1 MTEALLAAAVLAM
14 MALLSGSS
22 GAHMAMAALIN
33 WMPVFILAALLGH
46 WRSLTL
52 TLQVSVIVA
61 LTALLGI
68 YAVLGDPSV
77 FWSTWLADDAAT
89 LFREMGLH
97 EQAAALV
104 ENKAAIAQQMTVL
117 FVFTIWSLYA
127 FGLLLGYAL
136 YQASLGQ
143 ESVFG
148 RFCDLNFGRVLA
160 LLMAVASVA
169 AVISGVVWL
178 RNFAFLVFVIFWIQG
193 LAILHWL
200 RTEKQLPAVFL
211 VVVYALIPLLS
222 ALPYFQPALLGHWRS
237 LTLTLQVSVIVA
249 LTALLGIYAVLGD
262 PSVFWSTWL
271 ADDAATLF
279 REMGLHEQAAALVE
293 NKAAIAQQMT
303 VLFVFTIWSLYA
315 FGLLLGYA
323 LYQASLGQESVF
335 GRFCDLNFGR
345 VLALLMAVASVAAV
359 ISGVV
364 WLRNFAFLVFVIFW
378 IQGLAILHWLR
389 TEKQLPAVF
398 LVVVYAL
405 IPLLSALPVI
415 SFAVVGYTDAWFGYR
430 TRNAGR

>member
-1 MTEALLAAAVLAM
+1 MQPIAAWLVSRPQNAILGLAATYILFLPLAGIFSGAVIVLLVLHNGARRAMTEALLAAAVLAM

-22 GAHMAMAALIN
+22 AAQMAMAALIN
-33 WMPVFILAALLGH
+33 WMPVYVLATLLGH

-61 LTALLGI
+61 LTALLGF

-89 LFREMGLH
+89 LFRDMGLH
-97 EQAAALV
+97 NQAAALV
-104 ENKAAIAQQMTVL
+104 ENQAAIAQQMTVL

-169 AVISGVVWL
+169 AVLSGVVWL

-200 RTEKQLPAVFL
+200 RA
-211 VVVYALIPLLS
+211 
-222 ALPYFQPALLGHWRS
+222 
-237 LTLTLQVSVIVA
+237 
-249 LTALLGIYAVLGD
+249 
-262 PSVFWSTWL
+262 
-271 ADDAATLF
+271 
-279 REMGLHEQAAALVE
+279 
-293 NKAAIAQQMT
+293 
-303 VLFVFTIWSLYA
+303 
-315 FGLLLGYA
+315 
-323 LYQASLGQESVF
+323 
-335 GRFCDLNFGR
+335 
-345 VLALLMAVASVAAV
+345 
-359 ISGVV
+359 
-364 WLRNFAFLVFVIFW
+364 
-378 IQGLAILHWLR
+378 
-389 TEKQLPAVF
+389 EKQLPAVF

>member
-1 MTEALLAAAVLAM
+1 MQPIAAWLVSRPQNAILGLAATYILFLPLAGIFSGAVIVLLVLHNGARRAMTEALLAAAVLAM

-22 GAHMAMAALIN
+22 AAQMAMAALIN
-33 WMPVFILAALLGH
+33 WMPVYVLATLLGH

-61 LTALLGI
+61 LTALLGF

-77 FWSTWLADDAAT
+77 FWSTWLVDDAAK
-89 LFREMGLH
+89 LFRDMGLH
-97 EQAAALV
+97 KQAAALV
-104 ENKAAIAQQMTVL
+104 ENQAAIAQQMTVL

-200 RTEKQLPAVFL
+200 RA
-211 VVVYALIPLLS
+211 
-222 ALPYFQPALLGHWRS
+222 
-237 LTLTLQVSVIVA
+237 
-249 LTALLGIYAVLGD
+249 
-262 PSVFWSTWL
+262 
-271 ADDAATLF
+271 
-279 REMGLHEQAAALVE
+279 
-293 NKAAIAQQMT
+293 
-303 VLFVFTIWSLYA
+303 
-315 FGLLLGYA
+315 
-323 LYQASLGQESVF
+323 
-335 GRFCDLNFGR
+335 
-345 VLALLMAVASVAAV
+345 
-359 ISGVV
+359 
-364 WLRNFAFLVFVIFW
+364 
-378 IQGLAILHWLR
+378 
-389 TEKQLPAVF
+389 EKQLPAVF